1 MVWKEKKQWGLVQAT
16 RMSSRIPRDDKIV
29 IEKAQDLKKAKNLE
43 IPKGN
48 KIYGFSNSYA
58 ALDNPILLDKAKN
71 AGISLG
77 HKNLN
82 FDSVINMIKDVETKR
97 LNDFHTSNPASFP
110 PSDIS
115 LSLEELREVLEDGNG
130 VLSDQED
137 HTSDVPHE
145 DEPWTVVHRRK
156 RGRRKLIF

>member
-1 MVWKEKKQWGLVQAT
+1 
-16 RMSSRIPRDDKIV
+16 MSSRIPRDDKIV

-77 HKNLN
+77 HKDLN
-82 FDSVINMIKDVETKR
+82 ADSVIDMIKEVETKR
-97 LNDFHTSNPASFP
+97 FHDFHKSNPASFLP
-110 PSDIS
+110 IDIS
-115 LSLEELREVLEDGNG
+115 LSVEEMRVGLEDGDG

-137 HTSDVPHE
+137 HISDVPGE
-145 DEPWTVVHRRK
+145 DEP
-156 RGRRKLIF
+156 